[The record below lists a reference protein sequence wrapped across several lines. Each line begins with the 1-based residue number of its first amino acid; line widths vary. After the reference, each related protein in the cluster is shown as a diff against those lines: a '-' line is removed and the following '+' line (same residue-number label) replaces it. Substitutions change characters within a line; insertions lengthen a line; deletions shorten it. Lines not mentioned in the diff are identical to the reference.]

1 MSTKPIRGPSMRNPD
16 FSSWVAGG
24 RPSCAAL
31 DAILGKTYSPLG
43 DNMSCVVLADYMGN
57 ETSILRAARMS
68 TGKEVMGQDE
78 NGCPTHPQD
87 QRLLPRLLKDRHTS
101 PFEVA
106 QFSFIIQCPIFVAR
120 QWMRHRTESY
130 NEASGRYTI
139 LDVEFYTP
147 EGHRLRFE
155 NEASQTP
162 AQIESALDLIAAAQA
177 NQESTYDAL
186 IGLGVHREQARM
198 VLGTA
203 LYTRMLVTVDLHN
216 LMHFLT
222 LRLAPDAQWEFQRY
236 ARVIWAMVA
245 QMSPMCAAAVVNRI
259 RTVHPEF
266 YAGTI
271 GPRVF
276 MGGEASFLESDATE
290 FARLTLKNSYIAP
303 PYRDPSTAQE

>member
-1 MSTKPIRGPSMRNPD
+1 
-16 FSSWVAGG
+16 
-24 RPSCAAL
+24 L

-43 DNMSCVVLADYMGN
+43 DNLSCVVLVDYMGN
-57 ETSILRAARMS
+57 EVSILRAARMS
-68 TGKEVMGQDE
+68 TGKEVMEQDE

-120 QWMRHRTESY
+120 QWMRHRTGSY

-147 EGHRLRFE
+147 DGSEIRFEGHEHR
-155 NEASQTP
+155 TP
-162 AQIESALDLIAAAQA
+162 ADIESALDLIAAAQA

-203 LYTRMLVTVDLHN
+203 LYTRFLFTVDLHN

-222 LRLAPDAQWEFQRY
+222 LRMAPDAQWEFQRY
-236 ARVIWAMVA
+236 ARVIWAMVT
-245 QMSPMCAAAVVNRI
+245 QMSPMCAASIIDRI
-259 RTVHPEF
+259 RSIHPDAFSDWPNSPIDPEMVKK
-266 YAGTI
+266 YA
-271 GPRVF
+271 
-276 MGGEASFLESDATE
+276 AS
-290 FARLTLKNSYIAP
+290 TLSRFHVAP
-303 PYRDPSTAQE
+303 PYRDPSLTQDAE